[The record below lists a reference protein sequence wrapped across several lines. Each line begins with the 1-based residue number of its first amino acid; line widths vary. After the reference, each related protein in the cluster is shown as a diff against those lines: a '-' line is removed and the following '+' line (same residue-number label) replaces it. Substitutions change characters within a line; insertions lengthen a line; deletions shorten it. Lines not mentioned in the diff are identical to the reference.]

1 MTDHYIHHVPGRL
14 RVRTAVVKRN
24 EKQATAVKA
33 LLQSTEGVRTVAVNP
48 LTGSVTV
55 HYDEKTTNSS
65 ALLDVLNRQGY
76 PVSQTSV
83 PAVAQASR
91 AVSPNSQLG
100 SALAATAATFLVKTA
115 VEYSLRALVASLL

>member
-14 RVRTAVVKRN
+14 RVRTAAVKGN

-55 HYDEKTTNSS
+55 HYDEKSTNPS
-65 ALLDVLNRQGY
+65 ALLDVLSRQGY
-76 PVSQTSV
+76 PVGQTSL

-91 AVSPNSQLG
+91 AVSPSSQLG

>member
-24 EKQATAVKA
+24 ERQATAVKA
-33 LLQSTEGVRTVAVNP
+33 LLQSTEGVRAVAINP

-65 ALLDVLNRQGY
+65 ALLDKLNRQGY
-76 PVSQTSV
+76 LAGQTSL
-83 PAVAQASR
+83 PAVAQASP
-91 AVSPNSQLG
+91 AVYANSQLG
-100 SALAATAATFLVKTA
+100 SALATTAATFLVKTA
-115 VEYSLRALVASLL
+115 LEYSLRALVASLL

>member
-1 MTDHYIHHVPGRL
+1 VTDHYIHHVPGRL

-24 EKQATAVKA
+24 ERQATAVKA

-55 HYDEKTTNSS
+55 HYDEKTTNPS
-65 ALLDVLNRQGY
+65 ALMDVLNRQGY
-76 PVSQTSV
+76 PLGQTSLS
-83 PAVAQASR
+83 AVAQASP
-91 AVSPNSQLG
+91 AASTNSQLG
-100 SALAATAATFLVKTA
+100 RALAATAATFLVKTA